1 MLEVSTY
8 IPNAGYRAFDIA
20 YEQASGD
27 ALIVYETSTAAD
39 QTVAYRIWNG
49 SSYSAEQTLTT
60 GVTASAINWV
70 ELVSRF
76 DSDEIM
82 LLVHNSEADGSGDV
96 YAVPWN
102 GTGFDTTKEQLLS
115 TATTSST
122 EQHFAYAWEEGSGQ
136 GIVTYGEGTNLVYR
150 GYTGS
155 GWTVE
160 QTIGIG
166 DGLDAVRMC
175 SDPNS
180 DYIGIIMQD
189 AGDDVNV
196 LMWTGS
202 GIINNLFDNPTE
214 DATTETAGVDNVN
227 LDCVWKNK
235 GGVALF
241 GFVDSGATTIDYF
254 NFTIA
259 GNSWSTSALTTTDS
273 SASFA
278 TAGIRSLR
286 FRQHPRTNET
296 MVTAMDTSEDISMI
310 RWTGSI
316 FSTIENSPIET
327 STEVGD
333 GAQEAV
339 MFDWERFDAKPNVTD
354 ISPANGTIYIVSDN
368 VTIRVNVT
376 DDFSVDDVI
385 ANVTL
390 PNGTILQVTL
400 FDTNSDN
407 EYNGTFNVTNLG
419 GVYNILIIANDTSN
433 HLNIN
438 DSESVNITITDNNN
452 PLVFDVRPI
461 NRSVFNVST
470 VIEIAANVTDIAAV
484 DTVLA
489 NLTYANGS
497 YQLFAL
503 TNVAGNKY
511 NTSFTIPGLLGV
523 YNITFIA
530 NDTSNNLNNTIKTN
544 FTVVDQVSPV
554 VTLNSPSVNYY
565 NDTALIISVDFNCS
579 VTDNYMLKNLSLYLT
594 NSLNSSFVR
603 NQTINVNGT
612 SNSTNW
618 TLKLNK
624 GNYTWNCLAYD
635 VMGNFDWGI
644 NRTIKSNSTIS
655 DSIPYWSN
663 NQTSIVA
670 SYQAGNRSYFNIT
683 WQDDLGVDLVW
694 FESNYSGAV
703 TNYSMNNIIGN
714 VYNYSAVFAAGS
726 YYWKSYANDTIDQF
740 NVTTTWNFSIAKA
753 TTNLTLLADPSSWTA
768 TTETQI
774 NVTCYSTN
782 LEVNV
787 TLYRNDSY
795 LNSSKGS
802 IVADLNTLTT
812 GHYNYICNTTGSQ
825 NYSSL
830 TTSNT
835 LIITDRLTSSCSL
848 NITPDSPQTYPTD
861 LNASC
866 SCDNPEVSANLY
878 RNGTN
883 VNSENYTIIN
893 YLAAGSYSY
902 VCNVSQTQN
911 YTTASNSSTF
921 ILNKN
926 TSIVNLTLNGNDG
939 SIYSEA
945 GNFVNVTGYLNNPSS
960 GTIILF
966 KNGTAIQN
974 GSVYLSNYTNYTL
987 PRTYN
992 FTIVYTGNENYT
1004 SVQEQH
1010 LLNVSDTIAPTVT
1023 ITTPIEADIL
1033 GFTVLLRA
1041 NATDYNLDTV
1051 RYEIRNGSILGDVIN
1066 NGTMNLVSTDIYNG
1080 TLYTNNTWPYNIA
1093 NFNTTNLT
1101 LVVFVNDTSGNI
1113 VNTSTTWILDNT
1125 KPSIQYVNP
1134 PQNGMFVNSN
1144 FSLNIFLANHKLN
1157 YSWYNI
1163 TNSSGQVLFN
1173 QSNHSTATYT
1183 WTDLINVDNLADG
1196 NYTITMYV
1204 NDTSTPQNY
1213 NNKSSWFYV
1222 DQTVPNAT
1230 TATSVGGWFDPT
1242 PANNSYTSTQTQTFN
1257 FSCNETFVDTVW
1269 VVLSNGTTDTSAD
1282 STAGIYY
1289 SFNFGNLAG
1298 TYTYTGYCNDTSAN
1312 QAQTTTRTINVDIV
1326 APTWSNNETN
1336 VTSGSS
1342 YSSSRNYQF
1351 NVTWND
1357 NYFLDNVYVEHNF
1370 TGTLTNYT
1378 PNNYSGEYNY
1388 NYTALSAGYYVWRS
1402 YANDTAGNQNQT
1414 DQWPY
1419 IVTKAI
1425 SIVNLTINGSDSN
1438 LVVEA
1443 GSFVNISGYLNNPS
1457 IGTIILYKNGTAI
1470 QNGSVYLSNYTNYT
1484 LPRNYNF
1491 TIVYT
1496 GNENY
1501 TSVQEQHVLI
1511 INDTTSPTVTI
1522 TTPVEADILGFT
1534 VLLRANATDKNLD
1547 TVRYEIRNGTISGK
1561 VINNGT
1567 MNLISTDIYN
1577 GTLYTNNTWPY
1588 NIANLNSTNL
1598 TLVVF
1603 VNDTSGNIVN
1613 TSTTWILDNT
1623 KPSIQYVNPPQ
1634 NGMFVNSNFSLNIF
1648 LANHKLNYSWYNI
1661 TNSSGQV
1668 LFNQSNH
1675 STATYTWT
1683 DLINVD
1689 NLADGN
1695 YTITMYVNDTSTPQ
1709 NYNNKSSWFY
1719 VDQTVPNATTAT
1731 SVGGWFD
1738 PTPANNSYTSTQT
1751 QTFNFSCNETF
1762 VDTVWVVL
1770 SNGTTDTSADS
1781 TAGIYYSFNFG
1792 NLAGTY
1798 TYTGYCNDTSAN
1810 QAQTTTRTIN
1820 VDIVAPTWSNNET
1833 NVTSGSSYSSS
1844 RNYQF
1849 NVTWNDNYFLDNVYV
1864 EHNFTGTLINYTPD
1878 NYSGEYNYNY
1888 TALSAGYYVWRSYAN
1903 DTLGNQN
1910 QTYQW
1915 PYIVN
1920 KADTILTLV
1929 ASPGFTANVGTQT
1942 NVTCFADNSEVNVSL
1957 YRNNSY
1963 LNSSKGSIVSDVQSF
1978 AGGNYGYVCNTTGSH
1993 NYTNSSQTNI
2003 LEMTTLGLSNCSL
2016 SISPVSPQ
2024 TYPVGLNVS
2033 CGCTN
2038 PEATATLFRN
2048 GTNVDSENNTIINYL
2063 AAGNYGYVCNV
2074 SASATY
2080 TAGSNSST
2088 FILNKNISIVNLTLN
2103 DNDTSI
2109 YSEAGNFVNVTG
2121 YLNNPS
2127 SGTIILYKNGTAIQN
2142 GSVYLSNYTNY
2153 TLPRTYNFTIVYTG
2167 NENYTSVQEQHLL
2180 NVSDTTAPTVS
2191 ITTPIESDILGFTV
2205 LLRANATDKNLD
2217 TVRYEIRNGSIL
2229 GDVINNGTMN
2239 LISTDIYNGT
2249 LYSNNT
2255 WPYNIANFNSTN
2267 LTLVVFANDTSGNI
2281 VNTSTTWV
2289 LDNTK
2294 PSIQYINPPQNGLF
2308 VNSNFSLNIFLAN
2321 HKLNYSWYNITLDG
2335 VQVLFNQSNHS
2346 TATYTW
2352 TDLINVDNLVEGN
2365 YTITMYVNDTSSPQN
2380 YNNKTSWFYVD
2391 KTTTN
2396 VTSSVTNPTLPL
2408 YNNGSTQV
2416 ITANFTSS
2424 EYPVNVTFNLYNAT
2438 GDLENSLGPIQ
2449 LNDSSELPLSYT
2461 IPNDL
2466 GDGNFSLNMSVV
2478 DRSGNVNETNLGTI
2492 IVDATFPQIDN
2503 PITTPS
2509 APIYNNG
2516 STQVITANFTSSE
2529 YPVNVTFNLYNT
2541 SGQLENSLGPIQLND
2556 SSELPLSYTIPN
2568 DLGDGNY
2575 SLNMSVVDRAGNVN
2589 ETNLGTTVVDATFPQ
2604 IDNPVTTPSAP
2615 IYNNGS
2621 TQVITANFTSSE
2633 YLVNVTFNLYNTSGQ
2648 LENTLGPIQLNDSS
2662 ELPLS
2667 YTIPNDLGDDN
2678 YSLNMSVVDRAG
2690 NVNTTSLGTMV
2701 VDSNVP
2707 VVSIITPL
2715 EADIVGFTVL
2725 LRVNVSD
2732 STTDVVRYEIRN
2744 GSISGD
2750 VINNG
2755 TMNLI
2760 STDVYNATLYS
2771 NDTWPYVVANLN
2783 STNITLV
2790 IFAND
2795 SIGNLVNASTTWVL
2809 DNTKPSIQYINPPQN
2824 GMFIN
2829 SNFSL
2834 NIFLANH
2841 KLNYSWYNITN
2852 SSGQVL
2858 FNQSNHSTATY
2869 TWTDLINVDNLAD
2882 GNYTITM
2889 YVNDTS
2895 TPQNYNN
2902 KSSWF
2907 YVDQTVPNATVVAG
2921 GWVDPTPANNT
2932 YTTTQTHTFNFTCS
2946 ETFVDTVWINLSN
2959 GTIDTSADSSTGVYY
2974 SFTFGNLN
2982 GNYNYTGYCNDTSNN
2997 IAATETR
3004 KLIVDI
3010 TLPLAGF
3017 GTKTESD
3024 GAAIARSYIQV
3035 NASVTEPNLANI
3047 TIYFYNA
3054 TSLLNTTIFT
3064 SSPIFLNFTNLT
3076 DGLHYFN
3083 YTAYDLAGNKNN
3095 SLTRTVTVGGAGTT
3109 VTLISPD
3116 NLSIDGNGNVNFSCT
3131 GIASAGLSNISLWFE
3146 GIINQTLNANT
3157 TSHTANFSIENLS
3170 NAKYIWS
3177 CSAYNSAGTLS
3188 KSDNRTLIVNSTL
3201 LPTINTSYFDGNTT
3215 DWSTQAD
3222 LTNVCNG
3229 NAVLDRVGIGLIQWI
3244 DCVNVTNQSFN
3255 PNVII
3260 TQNNVTVNFGLN
3272 PSFNATAK
3280 IKIRN
3285 LSWEDTPEIYRN
3297 GVNCTSCY
3305 DISYNG
3311 SLVEFYV
3318 DSFSSYTTIG
3328 NSQLGIWDETDSGQA
3343 YAGFIRDI
3351 NEKVVI
3357 FANYTRV
3364 VNDNA
3369 ITGADCNINF
3379 TDKNG
3384 IMVYN
3389 SSRQLYQYNRTFSQ
3403 NGSFAYNITCDKL
3416 GTEKLTTNDTVV
3428 ITDSSAPNVTN
3439 LGPVAGSSYNQAA
3452 IVEINATVVDVA
3464 VDIVNANVTLP
3475 NGTSVIVNLNHTNGN
3490 LYFNNF
3496 TNTNLVGGYNITII
3510 ANDSLNNVNNTIK
3523 TYFTILDIT
3532 VPLIVLNNPAN
3543 YTNVSGT
3550 SAILNFTATDNYY
3563 STLNCSLILDN
3574 VINLTNSAVVNGTS
3588 TTFTPTGLVE
3598 GIHTWQV
3605 NCSDTRNNSN
3615 VSKIRTFFSDN
3626 SVPTFVSLTT
3636 NPSSIDDL
3644 DPNVNITVLANVTDN
3659 VTILDVVLFQYK
3671 LSSSSNYINI
3681 SMNYNSTSGLYFAY
3695 LNATTAGTYNLRL
3708 YANDSAGNLDFSNL
3722 INISVEYDRTWARTP
3737 SSFSAVNANLSQI
3750 VVMGNLTI
3758 NNTGDFG
3765 LNFTIVSDS
3774 NLTSYNETEN
3784 FTLAAKEVK
3793 SIQVSENATTIG
3805 VKTVTLNITANQ
3817 NPDVDSRLTTG
3828 QVVVAQ
3834 GQPVLS
3840 VEFTTPSAD
3849 TISVTQ
3855 GDTGVEFTAKVTN
3868 IGVNPASNV
3877 TLFLVI
3883 PENWTITFGAT
3894 SVNFGSIAA
3903 GANEEISI
3911 LVTIPAND
3919 TTGEKTVLGNVTG
3932 YNLTGTLLNAI
3943 NLTFADTVIVTVGS
3957 PTVDLGGTG
3966 GGSPGDAGG
3975 SVGGAGGAA
3984 TGGGGGGGGI
3994 SPFKKSAVIDVEL
4007 FETRESFEITRGLKD
4022 TFPIKITNV
4031 YESATMYDVQVS
4043 VAGYLSHYLSISPNI
4058 IDEILPGETKEFV
4071 VKIASATYMDRGE
4084 YDLVFTINADL
4095 IGTELT
4101 LLATGEFIETEV
4113 SKDLIET
4120 RIINLIINEVAF
4132 SDAEIDLNEIEQIV
4146 KDMQEAGIT
4155 TIEAEALLEQAR
4167 KAFSEKRYGDVTDL
4181 AEQISSLAE
4190 AGFSAK
4196 SIIDE
4201 VKQRIANS
4209 EEMGISMEEAK
4220 HLLNL
4225 AIAAF
4230 ERGDFS
4236 TAIKRA
4242 REAQLTQLLL
4252 AKGRFNLL
4260 WFLTKYWWAV
4270 IISAILLSM
4279 FSLVARK
4286 RIILTVIKRKMVDL
4300 DKEGETI
4307 NNLTKELQV
4316 NAFRKKTIS
4325 MSEYDREKENYEK
4338 RRSKITLTRIKLR
4351 NKRLGLI
4358 KTSQEIGVLQE
4369 EKKELSDKI
4378 KLLQQNYYNKKSV
4391 TSKTYQLISS
4401 DYKLRRAEIEKS
4413 IAVLEAKFIKKK
4425 KLQDISKLKGSNKK
4439 LTLTEKKPVIKKD
4452 YNKGISRLLLSV
4464 KRILPSKEKIKGDF
4478 SEKDMESHRLVL
4490 VNKLNRWK
4498 AMGYETKRLEKL
4510 MKKKKLIKKDEI
4522 LDGEELIVKKLVYKI
4537 ESWKKLGLNV
4547 ESLENMLNDYLRW
4560 DKKK

>member
-1242 PANNSYTSTQTQTFN
+1242 PANNSYTSTQTQT
-1257 FSCNETFVDTVW
+1257 
-1269 VVLSNGTTDTSAD
+1269 L
-1282 STAGIYY
+1282 
-1289 SFNFGNLAG
+1289 
-1298 TYTYTGYCNDTSAN
+1298 
-1312 QAQTTTRTINVDIV
+1312 
-1326 APTWSNNETN
+1326 
-1336 VTSGSS
+1336 
-1342 YSSSRNYQF
+1342 
-1351 NVTWND
+1351 
-1357 NYFLDNVYVEHNF
+1357 
-1370 TGTLTNYT
+1370 
-1378 PNNYSGEYNY
+1378 
-1388 NYTALSAGYYVWRS
+1388 
-1402 YANDTAGNQNQT
+1402 
-1414 DQWPY
+1414 
-1419 IVTKAI
+1419 
-1425 SIVNLTINGSDSN
+1425 
-1438 LVVEA
+1438 
-1443 GSFVNISGYLNNPS
+1443 
-1457 IGTIILYKNGTAI
+1457 
-1470 QNGSVYLSNYTNYT
+1470 
-1484 LPRNYNF
+1484 
-1491 TIVYT
+1491 
-1496 GNENY
+1496 
-1501 TSVQEQHVLI
+1501 
-1511 INDTTSPTVTI
+1511 
-1522 TTPVEADILGFT
+1522 
-1534 VLLRANATDKNLD
+1534 
-1547 TVRYEIRNGTISGK
+1547 
-1561 VINNGT
+1561 
-1567 MNLISTDIYN
+1567 
-1577 GTLYTNNTWPY
+1577 
-1588 NIANLNSTNL
+1588 
-1598 TLVVF
+1598 
-1603 VNDTSGNIVN
+1603 
-1613 TSTTWILDNT
+1613 
-1623 KPSIQYVNPPQ
+1623 
-1634 NGMFVNSNFSLNIF
+1634 
-1648 LANHKLNYSWYNI
+1648 
-1661 TNSSGQV
+1661 
-1668 LFNQSNH
+1668 
-1675 STATYTWT
+1675 
-1683 DLINVD
+1683 
-1689 NLADGN
+1689 
-1695 YTITMYVNDTSTPQ
+1695 
-1709 NYNNKSSWFY
+1709 
-1719 VDQTVPNATTAT
+1719 
-1731 SVGGWFD
+1731 
-1738 PTPANNSYTSTQT
+1738 
-1751 QTFNFSCNETF
+1751 NFSCNETF

-2869 TWTDLINVDNLAD
+2869 TWTDLINVDALAD

-2889 YVNDTS
+2889 YVNDS
-2895 TPQNYNN
+2895 SSPQNYNN